1 VRNGTHLVVLLG
13 WFVMLGWLWAFLG
26 LSDSRISRLCLGRRD
41 LDSLGIFWITDTG
54 AGASIAVGAWAIA
67 WAVGWVGCDI
77 GWFVATGFGFGFGL
91 WLGLRLGFADVVFL
105 WWFVVV
111 VVMLWWWTIFTC
123 SGIDSRSVCR
133 PDGFVYLHNND
144 LVFLAL
150 FGVFADALEAL
161 VLMALGLIVVVVP
174 SGFIVRSCRSKASHC
189 SSEGKEDE

>member
-1 VRNGTHLVVLLG
+1 MADSEEWNPSSSPSWGDNHAWVVRNAWLALG
-13 WFVMLGWLWAFLG
+13 ISWLYSQTISTESSQADMQCRGILT

-111 VVMLWWWTIFTC
+111 VV
-123 SGIDSRSVCR
+123 
-133 PDGFVYLHNND
+133 
-144 LVFLAL
+144 
-150 FGVFADALEAL
+150 
-161 VLMALGLIVVVVP
+161 
-174 SGFIVRSCRSKASHC
+174 
-189 SSEGKEDE
+189 